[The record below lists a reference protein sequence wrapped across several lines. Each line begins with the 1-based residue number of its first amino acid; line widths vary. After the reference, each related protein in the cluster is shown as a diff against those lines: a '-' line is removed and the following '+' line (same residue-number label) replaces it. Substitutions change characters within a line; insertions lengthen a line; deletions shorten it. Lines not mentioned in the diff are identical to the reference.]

1 MQNELEN
8 FVSDILSAVP
18 KPLTE
23 HVTCH
28 VFWLIERRPEW
39 GQRYE
44 HFITRSPGGAHT
56 VNQNIGKA
64 VKAVLDAENLGETD
78 APEDCALIK
87 TYTRLHM
94 LPNG

>member
-8 FVSDILSAVP
+8 LVSDILSAVP

-39 GQRYE
+39 RQRYE
-44 HFITRSPGGAHT
+44 QFIARSPDGAHV
-56 VNQNIGKA
+56 VNPLLGKA
-64 VKAVLDAENLGETD
+64 VKAVLDAENLSETD

-87 TYTRLHM
+87 TYMRLHM